1 MRAHGECHGSR
12 GWVQKGQSEDSGAE
26 RASREGSVTDVL
38 GGPVAASCYLMGNQG
53 DARGL

>member
-1 MRAHGECHGSR
+1 M
-12 GWVQKGQSEDSGAE
+12 QKGQSEDSGAE

-38 GGPVAASCYLMGNQG
+38 GGPVAASCYLMGNQE